1 MYDAGVTRRRATER
15 TLIEEA
21 RIASGLRQS
30 ELADRAGTSQPAISA
45 YERGT
50 KSPRLDVAVRLLQA
64 CGWNLGLQPRVSFTE
79 YPAPEGFR
87 FPFTVPDRLWRLD
100 APGCFR
106 TVHFYDLIDEDNDKR
121 WWDLSVRTDRKLVY
135 ERLLT
140 YGDEAHLMLYLDGAL
155 LVDLWDELRV
165 PDPMWGLWEPIIE
178 ANRRAPAQRDRDYY
192 FPSEQTPRSPAQVVR
207 HADGR

>member
-15 TLIEEA
+15 TIIGDA
-21 RIASGLRQS
+21 RIAGGLRQS
-30 ELADRAGTSQPAISA
+30 ELADRAGTSQPTISA

-79 YPAPEGFR
+79 HSAPEGFR
-87 FPFTVPDRLWRLD
+87 FPFTVPDRLWRLE
-100 APGCFR
+100 APACFR
-106 TVHFYDLIDEDNDKR
+106 TIWFFDLIDEDNDKH
-121 WWDLSVRTDRKLVY
+121 WWDLSIRADRKLVY

-192 FPSEQTPRSPAQVVR
+192 FPNEQTPRSPAQVIR

>member
-1 MYDAGVTRRRATER
+1 MYDAGVTRRRATEQ
-15 TLIEEA
+15 TIIKEA

-30 ELADRAGTSQPAISA
+30 ELAERAGTSQPTISA

-50 KSPRLDVAVRLLQA
+50 KSPQLDVVMRLLQT

-87 FPFTVPDRLWRLD
+87 FSFTVPNRLWRLE
-100 APGCFR
+100 APACFR
-106 TVHFYDLIDEDNDKR
+106 TIHFYEDNDKR
-121 WWDLSVRTDRKLVY
+121 WWNLSIRADRKLVY

-155 LVDLWDELRV
+155 LVDLWDELHV
-165 PDPMWGLWEPIIE
+165 PDPMRGLWEPIIE
-178 ANRRAPAQRDRDYY
+178 ANRRAPAQRDKDYY
-192 FPSEQTPRSPAQVVR
+192 FPNEQTPRSPAQVIK
-207 HADGR
+207 HAGDR